1 MKERQAVGS
10 DVREAMRLDWGKL
23 TVAATSIA
31 AVGGVLMYWIGS
43 TARSAY
49 LAALGI
55 PGEGFSITRDAMF
68 ELGATALVNAASEFP
83 YLLQQH
89 PIPFIIFVVG
99 IALVVLICKWPVD
112 SSKLTKKRQL
122 TPRKR
127 AIAYAILIASLLPMI
142 GMMTSA
148 FTLLIVAIP
157 AAVGQSAGSSWAESI
172 RRDVCTSRATEPCVE
187 LWRDQ
192 TRLGCGSV
200 IAESATRLAFLDM
213 SSGMTRVMDIQGME
227 TISLQS
233 IDADQEDGSPC
244 AKPVD
249 NHAITEVKQVIDRAR
264 GGARTTSRP
273 AVATAAT
280 PAVK

>member
-83 YLLQQH
+83 YLLNN
-89 PIPFIIFVVG
+89 INPFHHLCGGYRAGRADIQMASRFFQ
-99 IALVVLICKWPVD
+99 AD
-112 SSKLTKKRQL
+112 QKRQL